1 MNHLRVAVIGGGHL
15 GTIHAR
21 LVQQVQGVEL
31 VAIAESNLTRAGQL
45 ADEFLCPVVTDYRRL
60 IRDGAID
67 AAVLAAPT
75 SLHHDIGMLL
85 LEQGIHT
92 LIEKPLAAST
102 AECQRLVATAEQA
115 GCVLQVGHVERFNP
129 AWTALSVR
137 VGVPRFIDAVREGP
151 LTFRCLDVGVVLD
164 LMIHDIDLILSIVNA
179 RAISVQASGFAWT
192 GSREDIAQAR
202 ITFAN
207 GCVAHISASRVS
219 CESARRMRLFGD
231 DWHAH
236 LDLGERSG
244 YVVQGPSHR
253 DWQSRSYSPDERKR
267 LIDNLFDQVL
277 PREILSVADGNP
289 LLDELH
295 DFVKAVRTSGQP
307 RVTGRDGIAAVDV
320 ANQVI
325 RQINQHVAPSLAP
338 PIRKAG

>member
-1 MNHLRVAVIGGGHL
+1 M
-15 GTIHAR
+15 
-21 LVQQVQGVEL
+21 
-31 VAIAESNLTRAGQL
+31 
-45 ADEFLCPVVTDYRRL
+45 
-60 IRDGAID
+60 
-67 AAVLAAPT
+67 
-75 SLHHDIGMLL
+75 
-85 LEQGIHT
+85 
-92 LIEKPLAAST
+92 
-102 AECQRLVATAEQA
+102 ATAEQA
-115 GCVLQVGHVERFNP
+115 CCVLQVGHVERFNP
-129 AWTALSVR
+129 AWTALSGR

-219 CESARRMRLFGD
+219 CESTRQMRLFGD

-253 DWQSRSYSPDERKR
+253 DWQSRSYSRDERQR
-267 LIDNLFDQVL
+267 LIDKLFDQVL
-277 PREILSVADGNP
+277 RRETLSVAEGNP

-295 DFVKAVRTSGQP
+295 DFVKAVQTSSQP

-325 RQINQHVAPSLAP
+325 RQINQRVAPFLVP